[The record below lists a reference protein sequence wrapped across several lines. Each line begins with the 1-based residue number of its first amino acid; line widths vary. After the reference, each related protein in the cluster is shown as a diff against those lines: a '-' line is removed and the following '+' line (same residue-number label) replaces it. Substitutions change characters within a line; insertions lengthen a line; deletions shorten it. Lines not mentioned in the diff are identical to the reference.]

1 MAGVTVR
8 DAHTV
13 DLGGLMAIRYA
24 DHPAIHRDRLR
35 DAAAQHLRFLIAE
48 RAETIIGF
56 GLLVFTRPATWPDAG
71 TTDRLPQVVDL
82 YVTEALRD
90 QGIGTLI
97 IRRMEELAVSAGHND
112 LFLGVDP
119 KHNPSA
125 YALYVRL
132 GYQPLQSK
140 AYQDHWRFTDSD
152 GNVHEGND
160 WNIDMVKT
168 LRQPPPASR

>member
-8 DAHTV
+8 DAHTA
-13 DLGGLMAIRYA
+13 DLEGLMAIRYA

-97 IRRMEELAVSAGHND
+97 IRRMEELAISAGHNE

-132 GYQPLQSK
+132 GYHLMLHCLNQRHCNLVS
-140 AYQDHWRFTDSD
+140 
-152 GNVHEGND
+152 
-160 WNIDMVKT
+160 
-168 LRQPPPASR
+168 